1 MAGNVGA
8 VYDVDGPFASAGP
21 LDDTVKEINI
31 ATVKQL
37 IVNGAK
43 ANQKSKDGL
52 TALHWAA
59 YNGNAI
65 MAELL
70 IAKGATLDL
79 QANNGYTPLHW
90 AAVRVS
96 KGVAELLIRDGG
108 DVNTGDAYDNTPLSW
123 ARLTGHT
130 VVRSSLPPRA

>member
-1 MAGNVGA
+1 MLALFTVLT
-8 VYDVDGPFASAGP
+8 VPFASAGP
-21 LDDTVKEINI
+21 LDDAAKENNI
-31 ATVKQL
+31 ATVKRL
-37 IVNGAK
+37 IANGAK
-43 ANQKSKDGL
+43 ANQKGKHGL

-90 AAVRVS
+90 AVG
-96 KGVAELLIRDGG
+96 KGQ
-108 DVNTGDAYDNTPLSW
+108 
-123 ARLTGHT
+123 
-130 VVRSSLPPRA
+130 

>member
-1 MAGNVGA
+1 MRCRGCWLVMLTLFTMLT
-8 VYDVDGPFASAGP
+8 VPFASAGP
-21 LDDTVKEINI
+21 LDDAAKENNI

-37 IVNGAK
+37 IANGAK
-43 ANQKSKDGL
+43 VNQKGKDGL

-79 QANNGYTPLHW
+79 QANNGYTHTL
-90 AAVRVS
+90 ALGGG
-96 KGVAELLIRDGG
+96 KGQ
-108 DVNTGDAYDNTPLSW
+108 
-123 ARLTGHT
+123 
-130 VVRSSLPPRA
+130 